1 MLKIRPDKPL
11 ADTLLALIRTLDAVM
26 EQLAIPYFIIGAS
39 ARDILVE
46 HVHGLDTARAT
57 RDIDFAVAI
66 SSWED
71 YERLKAAL
79 SSTGEFTLGANAHRL
94 MFGTGEGAYPLDLV
108 PFDGVEKDG
117 EIAWP
122 PRGESVMNVAGY
134 GDAYASALDIEI
146 EPGFQVKIVSLPAMV
161 VLKILAWN
169 DRPERDKH
177 ASDVFLV
184 LRSYY
189 QAGQFDRLYDEALD
203 LLEQYD
209 FELEVAGAALLGIDA
224 KRDIAMDVRAQVT
237 QVFASERSLDKFVV
251 QMVRPYPGTTE
262 HARRLIRALLDNIG

>member
-1 MLKIRPDKPL
+1 MLTVRPDKPL
-11 ADTLLALIRTLDAVM
+11 ADTLLTLIRTLDAVM
-26 EQLAIPYFIIGAS
+26 GQLAIPYFIIGAS

-46 HVHGLDTARAT
+46 HVYGLGTARAT

-66 SSWED
+66 SSWDD

-94 MFGTGEGAYPLDLV
+94 MFGTGDGAYPLDLV
-108 PFDGVEKDG
+108 PFKGVEKEG

-122 PRGESVMNVAGY
+122 PSGESVMNVAGY
-134 GDAYASALDIEI
+134 GDAYASALDVEI

-184 LRSYY
+184 LRSYH
-189 QAGQFDRLYDEALD
+189 QAGQLDRLYDEVLD

-209 FELEVAGAALLGIDA
+209 YELEAAGAALLGLDA
-224 KRDIAMDVRAQVT
+224 RRDIAEDVRRQVK

-251 QMVRPYPGTTE
+251 QMARSYSGTAE
-262 HARRLIRALLDNIG
+262 HARRLIGAFLENIG

>member
-1 MLKIRPDKPL
+1 MLKVRPDKPL
-11 ADTLLALIRTLDAVM
+11 AETLLTLLRTLDTVM
-26 EQLAIPYFIIGAS
+26 TQLAIPYFVIGAS

-46 HVHGLDTARAT
+46 HVHGLETGRAT

-66 SSWED
+66 SSWDD
-71 YERLKAAL
+71 YDRLKAAL
-79 SSTGEFTLGANAHRL
+79 TVTGEFTLGTNAHRL
-94 MFGTGEGAYPLDLV
+94 MFGTDEGAYPLDLV
-108 PFDGVEKDG
+108 PFDGVENEG

-122 PRGESVMNVAGY
+122 PNGESVMNVAGY
-134 GDAYASALDIEI
+134 GDAHASALEIEI
-146 EPGFQVKIVSLPAMV
+146 APGFQVRIVSLPAMV

-203 LLEQYD
+203 LLAQADYD
-209 FELEVAGAALLGIDA
+209 VDVAGAALLGSDV
-224 KRDIAMDVRAQVT
+224 KRDIASEVRHQIRQVL
-237 QVFASERSLDKFVV
+237 ASEKNLDKFVV
-251 QMVRPYPGTTE
+251 QMTRSYPDKIGY
-262 HARRLIRALLDNIG
+262 ARRLMQAFLDNIG